1 MFEQDYIMR
10 QIKEM
15 IRALIKLLFHI
26 DTESPSIELMQ
37 DVEEKYMLSQLLQMI
52 DDGKVNDAEDQLYEM
67 IADADRDNLKIALLF
82 YAHLNEKSDEFLED
96 HNFSRDE
103 IRSGLKEV
111 VSKYGLESMADV
123 FLEDE

>member
-15 IRALIKLLFHI
+15 VRALLKLLFHI
-26 DTESPSIELMQ
+26 DTESPSIEMMQ

-52 DDGKVNDAEDQLYEM
+52 DDGNVNDAEDQLYEM
-67 IADADRDNLKIALLF
+67 IADDDRKKLKTALLF
-82 YAHLNEKSDEFLED
+82 YAYLNEKSDEFLEEHD
-96 HNFSRDE
+96 FSREE

-111 VSKYGLESMADV
+111 VSKYGLESMADI

>member
-15 IRALIKLLFHI
+15 VRALLKLLFHI
-26 DTESPSIELMQ
+26 DTESPSIEMMQ

-52 DDGKVNDAEDQLYEM
+52 DDGNVNDAEDQLFEM
-67 IADADRDNLKIALLF
+67 IADGDRKNLKTALLF
-82 YAHLNEKSDEFLED
+82 YAYLNEKSDEFLEQHD
-96 HNFSRDE
+96 FSREE